1 MDPFQQLDNM
11 MGLGFD
17 NDPFLGR
24 MMRSEFRKDPLSEM
38 NKFSDRTFYSNIVH
52 KGMHKKAAE
61 GSYVSQSFVSS
72 TKMGPDGKVY
82 S

>member
-38 NKFSDRTFYSNIVH
+38 NKFSDRTFL
-52 KGMHKKAAE
+52 
-61 GSYVSQSFVSS
+61 F
-72 TKMGPDGKVY
+72 
-82 S
+82 